1 MLTSFL
7 TSDLLEVV
15 PLVPVDLRGAAAHL
29 HREEKV
35 IPLPVGSQLLLTAAA
50 AAAAAAAASA
60 AASGRHRCLCG
71 GRRGGGGGGEGGG
84 CLGELLLLLL
94 GGGGARRAREQQ
106 RARLGCRGLQAGHL
120 GLQVGHLGLQPGG
133 MGLQPRPA
141 HLVRSEEQQA
151 GRGAYLVD
159 FARGD
164 EALYAL
170 QQRTG
175 APPHA

>member
-1 MLTSFL
+1 MLTSFF
-7 TSDLLEVV
+7 TSDLLEIV

-29 HREEKV
+29 HREEEV
-35 IPLPVGSQLLLTAAA
+35 IPLPVRSQLLTAAA
-50 AAAAAAAASA
+50 TATSA

-71 GRRGGGGGGEGGG
+71 GRRGSGGDGEGGG

-159 FARGD
+159 LARGD